1 MPAPLSQSRV
11 VTAISSGL
19 ASTEAGGSFR
29 GTRWKVCPLNRRR
42 WEWIVAFS
50 EGDGSSHRRRLKLL
64 WDQTQLELVA
74 ASIYEDQ
81 DPDEIIVLS
90 IFSRVNLALISAT
103 ISDVRVEDVG
113 A

>member
-1 MPAPLSQSRV
+1 M
-11 VTAISSGL
+11 
-19 ASTEAGGSFR
+19 
-29 GTRWKVCPLNRRR
+29 
-42 WEWIVAFS
+42 
-50 EGDGSSHRRRLKLL
+50 KLL

-74 ASIYEDQ
+74 ASIYQDQ